1 LAELKIALDDMR
13 AQPTRMAGEGAGAH
27 TTDAR
32 VRDVTVAMASLG
44 PMMAELTFVAN
55 SQVGSMLLF
64 CHVACRFY

>member
-1 LAELKIALDDMR
+1 
-13 AQPTRMAGEGAGAH
+13 MAGDGASAH

-32 VRDVTVAMASLG
+32 VRDASVAMASLG

-55 SQVGSMLLF
+55 SQVESMLLF